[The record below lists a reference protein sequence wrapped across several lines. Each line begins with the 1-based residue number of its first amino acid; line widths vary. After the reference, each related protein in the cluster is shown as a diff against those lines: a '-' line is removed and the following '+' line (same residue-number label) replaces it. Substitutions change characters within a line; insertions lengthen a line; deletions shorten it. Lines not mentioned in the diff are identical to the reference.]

1 MLWPRTQTEQE
12 DFRSSSRENHS
23 MIPGIMWQRLMKK
36 LTMDDKASRR
46 MPEFSQHHY
55 LTEEVNDN
63 NDALVDSI

>member
-1 MLWPRTQTEQE
+1 
-12 DFRSSSRENHS
+12 

-46 MPEFSQHHY
+46 MPELSQHHY